1 MKINLL
7 DPTPRLAPDPARLA
21 ELKSWVRELMRVDDS
36 ALVVINEL
44 ACEDPDCPDVETSI
58 VLSLA
63 PKEYLTFSIPKP
75 AAEVTRADLVQAL
88 TAPRAH

>member
-7 DPTPRLAPDPARLA
+7 DPNPRPAPDPARLA
-21 ELKSWVRELMRVDDS
+21 ELKAWVRELMRVDHS
-36 ALVVINEL
+36 ALLLVNEL

-63 PKEYLTFSIPKP
+63 PKEFLTFSIPKP
-75 AAEVTRADLVQAL
+75 AGEVTRADLVQAL
-88 TAPRAH
+88 TQPRAH

>member
-1 MKINLL
+1 MNINLL
-7 DPTPRLAPDPARLA
+7 NPTPRPAPDAARLA
-21 ELKSWVRELMRVDDS
+21 ELKAWVRELMRVDET
-36 ALVVINEL
+36 ALVLVNEL

-63 PKEYLTFSIPKP
+63 PKEYLTFSIPNP

-88 TAPRAH
+88 TQPRAH

>member
-1 MKINLL
+1 MNINLL
-7 DPTPRLAPDPARLA
+7 NPTPRPAPDAARLA
-21 ELKSWVRELMRVDDS
+21 ELKAWVRELMRVDET
-36 ALVVINEL
+36 ALVLVNEL

-88 TAPRAH
+88 TQPRAH

>member
-7 DPTPRLAPDPARLA
+7 DPHPRPAPDPARLA
-21 ELKSWVRELMRVDDS
+21 ELKAWVRELMRVDDT
-36 ALVVINEL
+36 ALLLVNEL
-44 ACEDPDCPDVETSI
+44 ACEDPGCPDLETSI

-63 PKEYLTFSIPKP
+63 PREYLTFSIPKP

-88 TAPRAH
+88 TQPRAH

>member
-7 DPTPRLAPDPARLA
+7 DPTPRPAPDPVRLA
-21 ELKSWVRELMRVDDS
+21 ELKAWVRELMRVDGT
-36 ALVVINEL
+36 ALVLVNEL
-44 ACEDPDCPDVETSI
+44 ACEDPDCPDVETSV

-88 TAPRAH
+88 TQPRAH

>member
-7 DPTPRLAPDPARLA
+7 DPTPRPAPDPARLA
-21 ELKSWVRELMRVDDS
+21 ELKAWVRELMHVDES
-36 ALVVINEL
+36 ALLIVNEL
-44 ACEDPDCPDVETSI
+44 ACEDPDCSDIETSI

-88 TAPRAH
+88 TEPRAH